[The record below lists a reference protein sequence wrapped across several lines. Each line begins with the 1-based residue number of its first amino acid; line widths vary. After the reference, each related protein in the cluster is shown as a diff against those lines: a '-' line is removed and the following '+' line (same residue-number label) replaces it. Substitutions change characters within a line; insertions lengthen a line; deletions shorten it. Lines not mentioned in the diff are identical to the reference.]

1 MAEPIQPTEPES
13 PVEPTAPERVEPVE
27 TSPTEQAETAVLD
40 PTLVETPA
48 PKKRRRW
55 IGWLIGLAV
64 LVVLLIVGF
73 IVADSFARQYAR
85 DLVRE
90 QIIQVLG
97 LPADTAIDVGLG
109 EGSLILQALRGSI
122 DEVTVG
128 IDSFTVGPI
137 TGSAQLVATAVPLD
151 SAQPLDTLGITITI
165 PESEVRNLAGNFSG
179 LELESIDLGDGLI
192 TIGTEVSILSFIT
205 IPLSID
211 LEPTAI
217 EGGISFDPKV
227 IRAGEDEISVADLR
241 SNALFSSIAGDLL
254 NAQDF
259 CVADS
264 VPQALTIDE
273 AAVVGSSLVVRLNG
287 NGAALGGPAM
297 STFGTCPA
305 P

>member
-1 MAEPIQPTEPES
+1 MAEPIQPS
-13 PVEPTAPERVEPVE
+13 PDSRVEPSSPERVEPVE
-27 TSPTEQAETAVLD
+27 TSPGEPTERLE
-40 PTLVETPA
+40 PVETSP

-55 IGWLIGLAV
+55 IGWVIGIAA

-73 IVADSFARQYAR
+73 IVADGFARQYAR
-85 DLVRE
+85 ELVRE

-179 LELESIDLGDGLI
+179 LELQTIDLGDGLI

-259 CVADS
+259 CVANS

-273 AAVVGSSLVVRLNG
+273 ASVVGSNLVVRLNG
-287 NGAALGGPAM
+287 DGAALGGAAM

>member
-1 MAEPIQPTEPES
+1 MAEPIQPTDDS
-13 PVEPTAPERVEPVE
+13 RVDPVE
-27 TSPTEQAETAVLD
+27 TSPTEPAETAVLE
-40 PTLVETPA
+40 PVEPAPAAVPA

-55 IGWLIGLAV
+55 IGWLIGLVAV
-64 LVVLLIVGF
+64 VVLLIVGV
-73 IVADSFARQYAR
+73 IVADGLARQYAR

-128 IDSFTVGPI
+128 IESFTVGPI

-179 LELESIDLGDGLI
+179 LELQTIDLGDGLI

-273 AAVVGSSLVVRLNG
+273 ASVVGSSLVVRLTG
-287 NGAALGGPAM
+287 DGASLGGAAM
-297 STFGTCPA
+297 STFGTCPG

>member
-1 MAEPIQPTEPES
+1 MAEPIQPTDSDEP
-13 PVEPTAPERVEPVE
+13 VATAPEGE
-27 TSPTEQAETAVLD
+27 TAETAVLEPVD
-40 PTLVETPA
+40 APA
-48 PKKRRRW
+48 APAPPKKRRRW
-55 IGWLIGLAV
+55 IGWVIGLVV

-73 IVADSFARQYAR
+73 IVADSLARQYAR

-90 QIIQVLG
+90 QVIQVLG
-97 LPADTAIDVGLG
+97 LPADTPVDVGLG
-109 EGSLILQALRGSI
+109 DGSLILQALRGSI

-128 IDSFTVGPI
+128 IESFTVGPI
-137 TGSAQLVATAVPLD
+137 TGSAQLEATGVPLD
-151 SAQPLDTLGITITI
+151 SVQPLDMLSITITI

-217 EGGISFDPKV
+217 DGGISFDPKV

-264 VPQALTIDE
+264 VPQALTIEE
-273 AAVVGSSLVVRLNG
+273 AAVVGSSLVVTLNG

>member
-1 MAEPIQPTEPES
+1 MAEPIQPTDGAAETLPLES
-13 PVEPTAPERVEPVE
+13 VPIA
-27 TSPTEQAETAVLD
+27 AETAVLEPVD
-40 PTLVETPA
+40 TRVVETTP

-55 IGWLIGLAV
+55 IGWLIGIAV
-64 LVVLLIVGF
+64 LVVLLVVAF
-73 IVADSFARQYAR
+73 IVADGLARQYAR
-85 DLVRE
+85 DLVR
-90 QIIQVLG
+90 QQVIQVLG
-97 LPADTAIDVGLG
+97 LPAETAVDVGLG
-109 EGSLILQALRGSI
+109 DGSLILQALRGSI

-137 TGSAQLVATAVPLD
+137 TGSAQLAATGVPLD
-151 SAQPLDTLGITITI
+151 SAQPLDTLGIAITI

-179 LELESIDLGDGLI
+179 LELQSIDLGDGLI
-192 TIGTEVSILSFIT
+192 TIGTEVSILTFIT

-264 VPQALTIDE
+264 VPQALTIE
-273 AAVVGSSLVVRLNG
+273 KASVVGSSLVVTLNG
-287 NGAALGGPAM
+287 DGAALGGAAM
-297 STFGTCPA
+297 SSFGTCPA
-305 P
+305 L